1 MAYIRKVK
9 AGWRAEV
16 ERRGVRDSITLPTK
30 SAASQWA
37 TKREAE
43 ILSGAVST
51 WPRKTVA
58 AALDRYAKEVTPNKA
73 GARAEK
79 LRLTAAARD
88 FPALAG
94 KLLHEVTAA
103 DLAAWRDARLAKV
116 SAGSVQRDINILRN
130 VWTVAARE
138 WGWCPH
144 PTPWAA
150 IRLPGN
156 NPPRTRMLGWRE
168 VRRICRRCGYVSGQA
183 PASGLQ
189 CVAWALLVSL
199 RTAMRAGEVMG
210 LTVGAVDLRRRVVT
224 LDNHKTVKTF
234 GTRLVPLTPAGA
246 RLLGVLVQAA
256 GKNAATRLLWLS
268 PASLDTLYRRMARQ
282 ALVADAHF
290 HDARGTALTH
300 MARRMDVL
308 TLARISG
315 HKDLSLILSTYYRES
330 AEQVSARLAQPT
342 ASRR

>member
-43 ILSGAVST
+43 ILAGSVSA

-58 AALDRYAKEVTPNKA
+58 QALQRYAAEVTPAKQ
-73 GARAEK
+73 GQRAEL
-79 LRLTAAARD
+79 LRLAAFERD
-88 FPALAG
+88 FPALACRV
-94 KLLHEVTAA
+94 LSEVTTA
-103 DLAAWRDARLAKV
+103 DLAGWRDARLGKV

-138 WGWCPH
+138 WAWCPE
-144 PTPWAA
+144 PTPWRAL
-150 IRLPGN
+150 RLPGN
-156 NPPRTRMLGWRE
+156 NAPRTRLLGWRE
-168 VRRICRRCGYVSGQA
+168 IRRVMRRCGYVSGRP
-183 PASGLQ
+183 PATGLQ
-189 CVAWALLVSL
+189 CVAHALLVSL

-210 LTVGAVDLRRRVVT
+210 LTVGAVDLLRRVVT
-224 LDNHKTVKTF
+224 LKDHKTAKAV

-246 RLLGVLVQAA
+246 RVLGVLVQAA
-256 GKNAATRLLWLS
+256 GENAAKRLLALS
-268 PASLDTLYRRMARQ
+268 PASLDTLYRRMCRQ
-282 ALVADAHF
+282 ALLDDAHF
-290 HDARGTALTH
+290 HDARATALTH

-315 HKDLSLILSTYYRES
+315 HRDLSLLLSTYYRET
-330 AEQVSARLAQPT
+330 AADVSARLARPT
-342 ASRR
+342 SSRR